1 MNSLSPFIYVKDV
14 TETIEYYKS
23 VLGGEIKKLNE
34 NQKKLLHA
42 DLIVGNNLIH
52 VADTFGMFPVSDKT
66 HIIIDCDSEKEI
78 RHIYNTFLHDG
89 GEAVV
94 ELEYTFFGALHAQV
108 KDHLNGITWVLNYFT
123 GEKK

>member
-94 ELEYTFFGALHAQV
+94 ELEYTFLV
-108 KDHLNGITWVLNYFT
+108 PYMRR
-123 GEKK
+123 